1 MTMKNL
7 RIIFTICFGLAA
19 TSLVAQSRH
28 YNSAT
33 LGMGGGGTAYID
45 GYHANFL
52 NPANLML
59 QHANRPKRSIGL
71 VGGLGFRAGGS
82 LLNIDVYNQY
92 LTTGLTINGQV
103 REDMLNDWFGSND
116 SNTRELAATFSV
128 IPFGFSNRGNKTA
141 FSLATRVRTTQD
153 LTVNK
158 GFMEL
163 AFYGFDSDNFAS
175 PVPVNFNSR
184 TLSFAEVSVG
194 FAMELPIPLTGLIEK
209 LPFINGVSIYAG
221 AAPKYIVGIQS
232 TELDFT
238 SDLTVNPVTGSS
250 NGSIVHDFNYSL
262 FTYGDLSDQLTA
274 YSNAR
279 EIDPD
284 AKLDDFLDYSGS
296 DIGTLGSGFGL
307 DLGVTAELDVSLP
320 ALGFFGKKQVLR
332 LSMSMTDLGSISY
345 DESPS
350 RVNAAGIV
358 TIDGDVGD
366 KTPNEYFDDLADSLQ
381 NDVYGGFTSQSVS
394 SQKYELPGM
403 YNFGAA
409 LTLGKLT
416 TTLDYGVGFNDFGTN
431 SKRSALTLGTEY
443 RLLGIIPLRFGTRIG
458 GYSSATYS
466 AGFGLDLRFF
476 EFSFAASTVA
486 NSANNGSSAAVAWS
500 GLLIRF

>member
-1 MTMKNL
+1 MKNL
-7 RIIFTICFGLAA
+7 RIILTICFGLSAA
-19 TSLVAQSRH
+19 TLVAQSRH

-33 LGMGGGGTAYID
+33 LGMGGGGTAYVD

-59 QHANRPKRSIGL
+59 QQANRPKRSLGI

-82 LLNIDVYNQY
+82 LLNFGVYNQY

-116 SNTRELAATFSV
+116 SNTRELAGTLSIV
-128 IPFGFSNRGNKTA
+128 PFGFSNRGNKMA

-153 LTVNK
+153 LTINK

-163 AFYGFDSDNFAS
+163 AFYGFDSGNFSS
-175 PVPVNFNSR
+175 PVPVNFNYR
-184 TLSFAEVSVG
+184 ALSFAEVSVG
-194 FAMELPIPLTGLIEK
+194 FAMELPIPLTGLVEK
-209 LPFINGVSIYAG
+209 LPFINGIKVYAG

-238 SDLTVNPVTGSS
+238 SNLTVNSISGATE
-250 NGSIVHDFNYSL
+250 GSIVHDFNYSL
-262 FTYGDLSDQLTA
+262 YTYGEISDQLTA

-284 AKLDDFLDYSGS
+284 AKLGDFFDYSGS
-296 DIGTLGSGFGL
+296 DVGTLGSGFGL
-307 DLGVTAELDVSLP
+307 DLGITAELDVSLP
-320 ALGFFGKKQVLR
+320 ALGFFGKRQILR
-332 LSMSMTDLGSISY
+332 LSMSMTDLGSVNYNS
-345 DESPS
+345 SPS
-350 RVNAAGIV
+350 RVTAGGIV

-366 KTPNEYFDDLADSLQ
+366 KTPNEYFSDLGDSLQ
-381 NDVYGGFTSQSVS
+381 NDVYGGFS
-394 SQKYELPGM
+394 SEALSAQKYQLPGM

-416 TTLDYGVGFNDFGTN
+416 TTLDYGFGFNDVGTN

-443 RLLGIIPLRFGTRIG
+443 RFFGILPVRFGTRVG

-466 AGFGLDLRFF
+466 AGLGLDLRFL
-476 EFSFAASTVA
+476 ELTFAASTVA
-486 NSANNGSSAAVAWS
+486 NSGENGSSAAVAWS

>member
-1 MTMKNL
+1 MKNL
-7 RIIFTICFGLAA
+7 KIIFTICFALSAA
-19 TSLVAQSRH
+19 SLVAQSRH

-71 VGGLGFRAGGS
+71 IGGLGFRAGGS
-82 LLNIDVYNQY
+82 LLNIDVYNTY
-92 LTTGLTINGQV
+92 LTTGLTIDGQV
-103 REDMLNDWFGSND
+103 RENMLNDWFGSDNT
-116 SNTRELAATFSV
+116 NTRELAATFSIV
-128 IPFGFSNRGNKTA
+128 PLGFSNRGSKTA

-158 GFMEL
+158 GLMEL
-163 AFYGFDSDNFAS
+163 AFYGFDSGNFSS

-184 TLSFAEVSVG
+184 TLSFAEISVG
-194 FAMELPIPLTGLIEK
+194 FAMELPIPLTGLVEK
-209 LPFINGVSIYAG
+209 LPFINGIKVYAG

-238 SDLTVNPVTGSS
+238 SALTVNSITGSS

-262 FTYGDLSDQLTA
+262 LTYGDLSDQLAA
-274 YSNAR
+274 YSDAR

-296 DIGTLGSGFGL
+296 DIGTLGSGLGL

-320 ALGFFGKKQVLR
+320 ALGFFGKRQVLR
-332 LSMSMTDLGSISY
+332 LSMSMTDLGSVSY
-345 DESPS
+345 DSKPTNVS
-350 RVNAAGIV
+350 ASGIV

-366 KTPNEYFDDLADSLQ
+366 KTPNEYFNDLGDSLQ
-381 NDVYGGFTSQSVS
+381 NDVYGGFTSQSLGA
-394 SQKYELPGM
+394 QKYDLPGM

-416 TTLDYGVGFNDFGTN
+416 TTLDYGFGFNDIGTN
-431 SKRSALTLGTEY
+431 SKRSALTLGAEY
-443 RLLGIIPLRFGTRIG
+443 RFLGIIPLRIGTRIG
-458 GYSSATYS
+458 GYSSSTYS
-466 AGFGLDLRFF
+466 AGIGLDLRFL
-476 EFSFAASTVA
+476 EFTFAASTVA
-486 NSANNGSSAAVAWS
+486 NSASNGSSAAVAWS
-500 GLLIRF
+500 GLLLRF